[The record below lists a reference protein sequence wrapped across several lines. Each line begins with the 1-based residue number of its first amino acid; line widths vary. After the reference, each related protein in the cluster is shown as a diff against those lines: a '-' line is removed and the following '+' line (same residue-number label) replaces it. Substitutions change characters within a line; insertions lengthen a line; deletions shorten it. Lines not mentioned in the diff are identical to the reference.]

1 MDKNELQRQLE
12 QVRQLKKQQ
21 EDAVKAADQQLRKLK
36 NEMRREQRK
45 HEKELLSVMKT
56 IEKLYGEDVPED
68 VSTKRLVGIIN
79 TVNSRLQ
86 ADQRETPIRD
96 IFKKANGNEG
106 DQVTD
111 DDLPY

>member
-1 MDKNELQRQLE
+1 MDKNELQRQLAE
-12 QVRQLKKQQ
+12 IRKQKRKQ
-21 EDAVKAADQQLRKLK
+21 EEAVKAAGQELRKLQ
-36 NEMRREQRK
+36 NAMRREQRK
-45 HEKELLSVMKT
+45 HDKELLSVVKT
-56 IEKLYGEDVPED
+56 IEKLYGEDIPEN

-86 ADQRETPIRD
+86 SDQREIPIND
-96 IFKKANGNEG
+96 VLKTSTVND

>member
-12 QVRQLKKQQ
+12 QVREQKRQQ
-21 EDAVKAADQQLRKLK
+21 EAAVKQADQKLRKLQ
-36 NEMRREQRK
+36 NAMRREQRK
-45 HEKELLSVMKT
+45 HDKELLSVVKT
-56 IEKLYGEDVPED
+56 IEKLYGEDIPEN

-86 ADQRETPIRD
+86 SDQREIPIKD
-96 IFKKANGNEG
+96 IFKTSTVND

>member
-1 MDKNELQRQLE
+1 MDKNELQRQLAE
-12 QVRQLKKQQ
+12 IRKQKRKQ
-21 EDAVKAADQQLRKLK
+21 EEAVKAADQELRKLQ
-36 NEMRREQRK
+36 NAMRREQRK
-45 HEKELLSVMKT
+45 HDKELLSVVKT
-56 IEKLYGEDVPED
+56 IEKLYGEDIPEN

-86 ADQRETPIRD
+86 SDQREIPIND
-96 IFKKANGNEG
+96 VLKTSTVND

>member
-45 HEKELLSVMKT
+45 HEKELLSVVKT
-56 IEKLYGEDVPED
+56 IEKLYGEDIPED

-86 ADQRETPIRD
+86 PNQRETPIKD
-96 IFKKANGNEG
+96 VLKTSTGND

>member
-12 QVRQLKKQQ
+12 QVREQKRQQEAAVKQADQELKKLQN
-21 EDAVKAADQQLRKLK
+21 A
-36 NEMRREQRK
+36 MRREQRK
-45 HEKELLSVMKT
+45 HEKGLLSVMKT

-86 ADQRETPIRD
+86 TDQRETPIKD
-96 IFKKANGNEG
+96 IFKTVNREN

-111 DDLPY
+111 EDLPY

>member
-12 QVRQLKKQQ
+12 QVRKLKKQQ
-21 EDAVKAADQQLRKLK
+21 EDAVKAADQELRKLQ
-36 NEMRREQRK
+36 NAMRREQRK
-45 HEKELLSVMKT
+45 HEKALLTVAKT
-56 IEKLYGEDVPED
+56 IEKLYGEDIPED
-68 VSTKRLVGIIN
+68 TSTKRLVGIIN

-86 ADQRETPIRD
+86 PNQREIPIND
-96 IFKKANGNEG
+96 VLKTSTVND

>member
-1 MDKNELQRQLE
+1 MDKNELQRKLAEIRE
-12 QVRQLKKQQ
+12 QKRKQEEAVKVADQELKKLQN
-21 EDAVKAADQQLRKLK
+21 A
-36 NEMRREQRK
+36 MRRENRK
-45 HEKELLSVMKT
+45 HEKALLTVVKT
-56 IEKLYGEDVPED
+56 IEKLYGEDIPED

-86 ADQRETPIRD
+86 PNQRETPIKD
-96 IFKKANGNEG
+96 VLKTSTGKD

>member
-12 QVRQLKKQQ
+12 QVREQKRKQ
-21 EDAVKAADQQLRKLK
+21 EEAVKAADQELKKLQ
-36 NEMRREQRK
+36 NAMRRERRK
-45 HEKELLSVMKT
+45 HEKALLTVVKT
-56 IEKLYGEDVPED
+56 IEKLYGEDIPED
-68 VSTKRLVGIIN
+68 ASTKRLVGIIN

-86 ADQRETPIRD
+86 PNQREIPIND
-96 IFKKANGNEG
+96 VLKTSTVND